1 MWRGCRELLQQ
12 APFGGA
18 GLVAGGADA
27 CGVPEH
33 VQVVALPGDAPAGSA
48 VVRAVGE
55 VVPPG
60 SGGGSFLCGQ
70 GQVRWPGAECDAGD
84 DQDERSGAVHPGAHR
99 PAFRWPGGA
108 GRVPRG
114 VRVLTMTAVPR

>member
-1 MWRGCRELLQQ
+1 MGRGCRELLQQ

-33 VQVVALPGDAPAGSA
+33 VQVIALPGDAPAGSA

-55 VVPPG
+55 VVPLG
-60 SGGGSFLCGQ
+60 SGGGAILCGQ
-70 GQVRWPGAECDAGD
+70 GQVHGPGAERGAGD
-84 DQDERSGAVHPGAHR
+84 DQDERLGAVHAGAHR
-99 PAFRWPGGA
+99 STLGSRVVPGGC
-108 GRVPRG
+108 RVVP
-114 VRVLTMTAVPR
+114 VRSP